1 MSESGSTHRLTRY
14 QEQILAT
21 LERLDA
27 PISAQ
32 DLHAYLRQAQPRLG
46 LATVYRGLEILK
58 MKGLVQ
64 SRAAVTGE
72 ALYSRVEQDQHY
84 LTCLQCGTS
93 TPLTLC
99 PIQEMANQM
108 QQSRSF
114 KVYYHTLE
122 FFGLCLP
129 CWEQQEAKS

>member
-1 MSESGSTHRLTRY
+1 MSKSSSAQPLTRY

-21 LERLDA
+21 LQRLDT

-32 DLHAYLRQAQPRLG
+32 DLHVHLRQVQPRLG

-58 MKGLVQ
+58 IKGLVQ

-72 ALYSRVEQDQHY
+72 ALYSHVEQDQHY

-93 TPLTLC
+93 TPLALC
-99 PIQEMANQM
+99 PIQEMANQV

-114 KVYYHTLE
+114 RVYYHTLE
-122 FFGLCLP
+122 FFGLCSP
-129 CWEQQEAKS
+129 CWEQQEAKL